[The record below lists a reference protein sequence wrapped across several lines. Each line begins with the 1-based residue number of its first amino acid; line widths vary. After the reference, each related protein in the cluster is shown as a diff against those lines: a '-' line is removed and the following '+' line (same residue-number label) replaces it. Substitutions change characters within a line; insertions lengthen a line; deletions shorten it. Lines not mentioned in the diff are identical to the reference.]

1 MSSESA
7 PKEGVETVV
16 ETSAPAT
23 PTDIELENS
32 SDAPEENESIGKYK
46 NGLRI
51 KKKSDNLM
59 QLGFN
64 SFQRAQR
71 VSRAGN
77 SPERRNLI

>member
-32 SDAPEENESIGKYK
+32 SPEENESIGMCE
-46 NGLRI
+46 LI
-51 KKKSDNLM
+51 
-59 QLGFN
+59 
-64 SFQRAQR
+64 
-71 VSRAGN
+71 
-77 SPERRNLI
+77 PEFIAS